1 MVLRQMDSLPI
12 DEGTR
17 VLVRVDFNVPLDDEQ
32 TVSDD
37 TRIRESLP
45 TINRLRERGALV
57 ILMSHLGRPK
67 GRPDPKLSLRPAAR
81 RLSELLGTAVAFVPA
96 SVGRAA
102 EEAVAR
108 AGPGDVLVLENLRF
122 DPREEQNDGNFARE
136 LAGLA
141 DVYVNDAFGSA
152 HRAHA
157 STTAVAQLLP
167 AAAGE
172 LMLRELWALDDI
184 LGRPEHPYWVV
195 VGGAKVSDKIGL
207 LKTLLPRADGMVVG
221 GGMANTFLAAAGKSL
236 GASRVETGAVS
247 AAAALLEDARRLG
260 CPIVL
265 PTDVVVTTEFAAG
278 AASRVT
284 GVDTIAGAEM
294 ALDIGPESVRAI
306 EAALRDA
313 RTVFW
318 NGPMGV
324 FEWERF
330 RAGTDAVARILADL
344 DARVVVGGGDSV
356 AAVNQTGLQDRLT
369 HISTGGG
376 AALEFLEGR
385 RLPGVEALRVADE

>member
-45 TINRLRERGALV
+45 TINRLREGGALV

-81 RLSELLGTAVAFVPA
+81 RLSELLGTAVVFVPA

-207 LKTLLPRADGMVVG
+207 LKTLLPRADGTVVG